1 VLTTVVSEFA
11 LLQAI
16 MESYTPPQARGQWPT
31 SNTATQQ
38 RPSIWNKP
46 NDSMNLSPSHAPRYA
61 PTPAMPQTPSKAQSW
76 RVVGSPTPSV
86 NALPSPRVSPEAAP
100 SVKHLTCYFW
110 KAHGKC
116 QHSDEDCLY
125 AHYFTGQIADPPVQ
139 VEPGRQSI
147 PYSVSDIDTDW
158 QCPGPA
164 VAGRNA
170 MTARPVYENW
180 RDQHGNLG
188 VGPNMPSIM
197 QTRMLNPVGSFHDMA
212 AVQAAQY
219 NGQHSKEHYL
229 PPNDIQHEQVPMSP
243 NFVHKPSTHHQRSH
257 SDASDVSYE
266 RITGSLCA
274 LAGDLY
280 SVVDKSHDTY
290 AQAVV
295 TLHAQCESLLKQAQ
309 NLYRE
314 IDPKPKA
321 CIETLVSAVSAIMPL
336 IDQQKV
342 MAAETEDA
350 KQGIIENMKGAGLG
364 YMARSW
370 QTAPSDSSGTN

>member
-1 VLTTVVSEFA
+1 
-11 LLQAI
+11 
-16 MESYTPPQARGQWPT
+16 M
-31 SNTATQQ
+31 
-38 RPSIWNKP
+38 
-46 NDSMNLSPSHAPRYA
+46 
-61 PTPAMPQTPSKAQSW
+61 
-76 RVVGSPTPSV
+76 
-86 NALPSPRVSPEAAP
+86 
-100 SVKHLTCYFW
+100 KHLTCYFW

-116 QHSDEDCLY
+116 KHSDEDCLY

-147 PYSVSDIDTDW
+147 PYSAFDIGTDW
-158 QCPGPA
+158 QWPGPA

-180 RDQHGNLG
+180 RDNVGP
-188 VGPNMPSIM
+188 GPNMPFIM
-197 QTRMLNPVGSFHDMA
+197 HTRISNPVGNFHDMA
-212 AVQAAQY
+212 SVQVSQY
-219 NGQHSKEHYL
+219 NGQHSNGHYPL
-229 PPNDIQHEQVPMSP
+229 PNNIHREQVPMSP
-243 NFVHKPSTHHQRSH
+243 NFVHRPGNQHQRSH
-257 SDASDVSYE
+257 SDASEVSYE
-266 RITGSLCA
+266 RITGSLCT
-274 LAGDLY
+274 LAGNLY

-314 IDPKPKA
+314 TDPKPKA

-350 KQGIIENMKGAGLG
+350 KQGIIESMKGAGLG

-370 QTAPSDSSGTN
+370 QTAPSDSSGTA